1 VGILVMPRNPL
12 NSQLLLASDLLSN
25 TGMIRNSFIQKVFIT
40 MFWGVCA
47 AGLIQFYKHMIWQ
60 ANEDINGDKAV
71 RALYDDSRQV
81 AHPAKRSS
89 QLQ

>member
-1 VGILVMPRNPL
+1 
-12 NSQLLLASDLLSN
+12 
-25 TGMIRNSFIQKVFIT
+25 MIRNSFIQKVFIT

-81 AHPAKRSS
+81 AHPARRES
-89 QLQ
+89 QLH